1 MTSTRSSSC
10 ILPCVFSHC
19 AHCTVGTSV
28 KDDLKREDEIYC
40 LDFPNHELLERL
52 SSAARN
58 SVLQR
63 QFLSRS
69 IFSFFSSFMLKI
81 AFTRMIVFALCGL
94 CSGIERDTETISE
107 KVFSVTRP
115 QFGIGTVSQLRI

>member
-1 MTSTRSSSC
+1 M
-10 ILPCVFSHC
+10 
-19 AHCTVGTSV
+19 HCTVGTSV

-58 SVLQR
+58 SVVQR

-69 IFSFFSSFMLKI
+69 IFSFFSSFMLKN
-81 AFTRMIVFALCGL
+81 
-94 CSGIERDTETISE
+94 
-107 KVFSVTRP
+107 
-115 QFGIGTVSQLRI
+115 RIHSNDRFRFVWPM